1 MQNEKNVVYLRRFK
15 RERELKRFPFLF
27 VFSQNFN
34 LVAEKIAEIT
44 ESFFQEQG
52 WSDCF
57 LIEIK
62 IKDKSVEVFADCDGG
77 ITLEKCH
84 KISRAIE
91 AYLDESKVLGESYVL
106 DVSSPGVGT
115 PLKMARQY
123 KNNVGRKIEVKTAT
137 EKIEGDLK
145 EVKEEEIVV
154 FYTEKRKEGKKN
166 IKVDVEKSIRFDEI
180 ETAKIKVSFK

>member
-1 MQNEKNVVYLRRFK
+1 LLVLCQNND
-15 RERELKRFPFLF
+15 
-27 VFSQNFN
+27 
-34 LVAEKIAEIT
+34 LVTEKIAEIT
-44 ESFFQEQG
+44 KSFFQEQG

-57 LIEIK
+57 LIEVK
-62 IKDKSVEVFADCDGG
+62 QKDKSLEVFADCDGG

-115 PLKMARQY
+115 PLKMPRQY
-123 KNNVGRKIEVKTAT
+123 KKNIGRKIEVKTAE
-137 EKIEGDLK
+137 EKVEGELK
-145 EVKEEEIVV
+145 EVSDEGIVV
-154 FYTEKRKEGKKN
+154 FFVEKRKEGKKN
-166 IKVDVEKSIRFDEI
+166 IKVDIEKSIRFEEI